1 MGRRISTATAV
12 SEVWDSHQ
20 ATLHRPCCVQKAGS
34 KTGVAM
40 KSQNP
45 SKSAGGLKQCPFCIQ
60 SEMMILRYLKSPTP
74 FLVDWEL
81 SAMRPKKTPGFRRW
95 IWWDLWR
102 PLPGDPFGFD
112 QLALVLLQD
121 IDLSVF
127 TVLLYLNCITVGPGI
142 GRYLILLHESTHC
155 CGIKPNRCGQT
166 NPSCWL
172 YLDGCWQNSE
182 FATPSCLQRSL
193 ASLSHSIGYHVSIF
207 FNIFRYFSSAWKQQN
222 EGQKTEHHG
231 IGDQQ
236 AKQPGMPTRGA
247 VAEIDSD
254 IWLVFAASSA
264 RCVHFTLEVYVSRP
278 GKTFLFS
285 FVGFYKYVFMDMSQP
300 GVANSGPTMAYLDS
314 RFDATFELLLPAE
327 SY

>member
-112 QLALVLLQD
+112 
-121 IDLSVF
+121 S
-127 TVLLYLNCITVGPGI
+127 TGPGSASRHWFI
-142 GRYLILLHESTHC
+142 GVHSFAIL
-155 CGIKPNRCGQT
+155 K
-166 NPSCWL
+166 L
-172 YLDGCWQNSE
+172 YYSRPRD
-182 FATPSCLQRSL
+182 RSI
-193 ASLSHSIGYHVSIF
+193 SHFTTRIYTLLWH
-207 FNIFRYFSSAWKQQN
+207 
-222 EGQKTEHHG
+222 
-231 IGDQQ
+231 Q
-236 AKQPGMPTRGA
+236 AKQMWTN
-247 VAEIDSD
+247 ES
-254 IWLVFAASSA
+254 
-264 RCVHFTLEVYVSRP
+264 
-278 GKTFLFS
+278 
-285 FVGFYKYVFMDMSQP
+285 
-300 GVANSGPTMAYLDS
+300 
-314 RFDATFELLLPAE
+314 ELLTVSWRMLTK
-327 SY
+327 

>member
-182 FATPSCLQRSL
+182 LTKWEALHRCHIPLV
-193 ASLSHSIGYHVSIF
+193 IM
-207 FNIFRYFSSAWKQQN
+207 FRYFSIFFDIFQVLESSRMKARRQSITESETSKQSNQ
-222 EGQKTEHHG
+222 ECPLEVQSRKLIQTSDWFLQHLPHG
-231 IGDQQ
+231 ASTSLLKFMYHGLE
-236 AKQPGMPTRGA
+236 KL
-247 VAEIDSD
+247 SFFLL
-254 IWLVFAASSA
+254 LVFINMFSWTC
-264 RCVHFTLEVYVSRP
+264 RNLE
-278 GKTFLFS
+278 
-285 FVGFYKYVFMDMSQP
+285 
-300 GVANSGPTMAYLDS
+300 
-314 RFDATFELLLPAE
+314 
-327 SY
+327 